1 VERGGTRPPGDRGA
15 DRIATDL
22 AARPAV
28 DPMALATALTW
39 LGERRYYLAALDVAP
54 FDNQDVLIDTVTHIW
69 MTTLYSDPRGGQA

>member
-1 VERGGTRPPGDRGA
+1 
-15 DRIATDL
+15 
-22 AARPAV
+22 
-28 DPMALATALTW
+28 MALATALTW